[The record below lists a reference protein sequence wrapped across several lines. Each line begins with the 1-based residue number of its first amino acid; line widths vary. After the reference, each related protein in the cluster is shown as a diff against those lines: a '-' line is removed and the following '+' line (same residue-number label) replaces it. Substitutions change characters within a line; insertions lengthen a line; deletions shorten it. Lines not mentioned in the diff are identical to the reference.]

1 MLVRPL
7 RKPLK
12 RVVTP
17 SDIESTRCEQA
28 PDKTR
33 RQLHQ
38 SLAKL
43 AAGGN
48 NGAVRFAAPAAW
60 LSFLNMKELLI
71 ENWPLI
77 LFAVT
82 GVVLVILALASL
94 RDGPLPYE
102 RRGVLLSPAEVT
114 FLRSLHLAVR
124 EDWLVFS
131 MVRLADII
139 KVRQK
144 TRKTSFWQGRI
155 QNKHLDFVLCDYET
169 LEVKL
174 AIELEDEAT
183 SRPENTQRDK
193 FLNTALHAAG
203 LPLMR
208 VRAEAKYETA
218 AIRKDIEDA
227 LGIKRKKTR

>member
-1 MLVRPL
+1 M
-7 RKPLK
+7 K
-12 RVVTP
+12 
-17 SDIESTRCEQA
+17 DIVLQ
-28 PDKTR
+28 
-33 RQLHQ
+33 
-38 SLAKL
+38 
-43 AAGGN
+43 
-48 NGAVRFAAPAAW
+48 
-60 LSFLNMKELLI
+60 
-71 ENWPLI
+71 NWPLI
-77 LFAVT
+77 LFVGTALVL
-82 GVVLVILALASL
+82 VVLALLSL

-144 TRKTSFWQGRI
+144 TRKSSFWQGRI

-174 AIELEDEAT
+174 AIELEDETPSKADG
-183 SRPENTQRDK
+183 RQRDK
-193 FLNTALHAAG
+193 FVNTALAAAG

-208 VRAEAKYETA
+208 VKPEAKYETA

-227 LGIKRKKTR
+227 LGIQRKKKR